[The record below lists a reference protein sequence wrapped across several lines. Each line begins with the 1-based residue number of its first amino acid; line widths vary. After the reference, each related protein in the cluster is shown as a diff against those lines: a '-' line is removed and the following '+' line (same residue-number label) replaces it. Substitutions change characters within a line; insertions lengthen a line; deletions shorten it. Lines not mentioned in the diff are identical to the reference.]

1 MGQPPG
7 HLPPQATS
15 HQLQE
20 AGRFPFW
27 PFLGASLRPSLI
39 TEAASPGWAT
49 GRLTAP
55 PLAPAQLAQDGS
67 CLRPTPALAF
77 AVIPWPHRPQ
87 LEPSPLPALPP
98 HLPRVRVRFREEAC
112 LKSRSQKFREERAL
126 GKSRLCPHYRRQ
138 TEAREPRRL
147 GQSLRGAVQSSDPRA
162 SGLR

>member
-98 HLPRVRVRFREEAC
+98 HLPRVRVRFREEAGPQV
-112 LKSRSQKFREERAL
+112 KVTKIQRRKGL
-126 GKSRLCPHYRRQ
+126 GK
-138 TEAREPRRL
+138 
-147 GQSLRGAVQSSDPRA
+147 VQVVPT
-162 SGLR
+162 LQMTN